1 MVFDQDIGD
10 LFVIRVAGNIVAPSL
25 VGSVEFAANRYNTTL
40 VVVMGHTQCG
50 AIKAALDN
58 IEEPEVIS
66 SANILDIVSRISR
79 ISIQSLG
86 LRT

>member
-1 MVFDQDIGD
+1 MVFDQVSAIYSSSALRQYRG
-10 LFVIRVAGNIVAPSL
+10 PSL

-58 IEEPEVIS
+58 IEEAEVIS
-66 SANILDIVSRISR
+66 SANILDI
-79 ISIQSLG
+79 
-86 LRT
+86 